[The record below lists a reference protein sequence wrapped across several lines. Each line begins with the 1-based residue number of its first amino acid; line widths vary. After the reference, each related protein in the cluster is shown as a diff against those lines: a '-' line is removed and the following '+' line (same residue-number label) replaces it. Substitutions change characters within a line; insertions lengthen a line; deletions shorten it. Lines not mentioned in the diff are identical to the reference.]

1 MDTFVKLENITKIYH
16 MGEVEIRAVD
26 GIDFSIQKGEFV
38 VIVGPSGAG
47 KTTVLNILG
56 GMDTASGGRITVDGQ
71 DITKYSERQLT
82 GYRRDDIG
90 FVFQF
95 YNLIPNL
102 TALENV
108 EMALQICRN
117 PLDAR
122 AVLKE
127 VGLEE
132 RMDNF
137 RHSFPGESSR
147 EFLSQELWLKIQ
159 SFFCVM
165 SRPERWIIIP
175 ERRS

>member
-82 GYRRDDIG
+82 GYRWDDIG
-90 FVFQF
+90 FVFQ
-95 YNLIPNL
+95 
-102 TALENV
+102 
-108 EMALQICRN
+108 
-117 PLDAR
+117 
-122 AVLKE
+122 
-127 VGLEE
+127 
-132 RMDNF
+132 
-137 RHSFPGESSR
+137 
-147 EFLSQELWLKIQ
+147 LKIQ
-159 SFFCVM
+159 SFFYVM
-165 SRPERWIIIP
+165 SRPEHWIIIP

>member
-82 GYRRDDIG
+82 GIG
-90 FVFQF
+90 GT
-95 YNLIPNL
+95 IS
-102 TALENV
+102 
-108 EMALQICRN
+108 
-117 PLDAR
+117 
-122 AVLKE
+122 
-127 VGLEE
+127 GLC
-132 RMDNF
+132 F
-137 RHSFPGESSR
+137 SF
-147 EFLSQELWLKIQ
+147 
-159 SFFCVM
+159 
-165 SRPERWIIIP
+165 II
-175 ERRS
+175 